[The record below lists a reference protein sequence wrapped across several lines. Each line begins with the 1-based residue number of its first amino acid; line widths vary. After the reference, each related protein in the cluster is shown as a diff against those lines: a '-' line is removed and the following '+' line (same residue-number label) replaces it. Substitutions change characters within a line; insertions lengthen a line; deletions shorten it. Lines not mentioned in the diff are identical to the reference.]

1 LRVILHAITE
11 YNRLRTLVEATVTV
25 SHKYGIAVSRQ
36 NVKNWLTSFREYLP
50 VARLRPRTWTAA
62 TLPNGLCRRWRLAG
76 THCASWFAR
85 HEAVTSAA
93 PVHPQ
98 QEGLKFLLDAQSQGT
113 LTAAGRRLDLPPFT
127 VLA

>member
-1 LRVILHAITE
+1 MTRSSLHEARPTATCPYCGGRRIIRKGLR
-11 YNRLRTLVEATVTV
+11 
-25 SHKYGIAVSRQ
+25 
-36 NVKNWLTSFREYLP
+36 KNNLP

-76 THCASWFAR
+76 THRASWFAR